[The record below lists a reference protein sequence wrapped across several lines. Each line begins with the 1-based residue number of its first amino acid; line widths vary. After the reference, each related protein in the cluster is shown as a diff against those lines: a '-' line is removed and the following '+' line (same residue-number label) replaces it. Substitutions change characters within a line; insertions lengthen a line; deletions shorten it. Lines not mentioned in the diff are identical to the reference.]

1 MCIRDSTKTK
11 RNQRQTVSIA
21 VNDLGVETNINK
33 LNATLLHKGKE
44 DANLRSASSLPLCSN
59 ELARIPFPTLYL
71 LNDIVYD
78 KIIYFVHYMRRR

>member
-1 MCIRDSTKTK
+1 MT
-11 RNQRQTVSIA
+11 

-44 DANLRSASSLPLCSN
+44 DANLRSASSFPLCSN
-59 ELARIPFPTLYL
+59 ELVRIPFPTLYL